1 MYHTSVSGF
10 VAQQHLHLPVLLQRL
25 QQDVALLVE
34 EEEDRQGDVVCVA
47 AVPCH
52 LKQGSGV
59 AAAALV
65 VVWKGAK
72 GDQWEIAVL
81 KQINL
86 QKINRRQLWYE
97 INHWSP
103 VMMKNAGSNFSN

>member
-1 MYHTSVSGF
+1 MVSILSREMSGTKRRDITIREAYGGVMYHTSVSGF

-72 GDQWEIAVL
+72 GDQ
-81 KQINL
+81 
-86 QKINRRQLWYE
+86 
-97 INHWSP
+97 
-103 VMMKNAGSNFSN
+103 